1 MASESGNTKGTSR
14 EKVEANQRN
23 AQLSTGPTSAEG
35 KKNSSRSALKHGL
48 LAKDVVITTRG
59 NKEDPAEFDALL
71 ADLRGCYQ
79 PIDVAEDLLVREL
92 AVSYWR
98 SSRALRYERGEVTCA
113 DAAPDDSELSGLE
126 ITILE
131 LQPIAEAYH
140 SLLRS
145 SRGIKFLLRKIE
157 EAQEEVRVSGFLSR
171 ESRRWLAPENKWD
184 RIAHLGKT
192 GLLAALEKEAE
203 ELTARKGQVEDNA
216 SQWRN
221 VRRDCSAIPPKNALD
236 RLDRYETRNVRH
248 RYKVEAR
255 LAELQARPGR
265 NAKLKSGGDGV
276 AESDQDIQFC
286 QTNPT
291 GSGEPQVGE
300 AKARVAQEES
310 GAPPAVD
317 PIASPTTETVAAESD
332 VAQAEQTPCPNDAHT
347 SDWTD
352 GDGAENRSDEP
363 DETGEA

>member
-1 MASESGNTKGTSR
+1 
-14 EKVEANQRN
+14 
-23 AQLSTGPTSAEG
+23 
-35 KKNSSRSALKHGL
+35 
-48 LAKDVVITTRG
+48 
-59 NKEDPAEFDALL
+59 
-71 ADLRGCYQ
+71 
-79 PIDVAEDLLVREL
+79 
-92 AVSYWR
+92 
-98 SSRALRYERGEVTCA
+98 VTCA

-255 LAELQARPGR
+255 LAELQARPRR

-276 AESDQDIQFC
+276 AESDHDIQFC

-300 AKARVAQEES
+300 AKARVATLEEQVAREKS
-310 GAPPAVD
+310 GSPEVD
-317 PIASPTTETVAAESD
+317 PIVSPANENVAAAESD

-352 GDGAENRSDEP
+352 GADGAENRSDEP
-363 DETGEA
+363 DEAGGGVAACDRERAAKFAALVP